1 MLSTNGY
8 RAFTTAVAT
17 LALAWICAGAAAAGP
32 RVDFGDD
39 GGYLQL
45 DLKGQFY
52 VENTGFG
59 SGRASQTSRTDMH
72 FQRMRITAT
81 GMLDETYGFKWQ
93 TCGNIGTTKS
103 AVGYSLAAQDVDW
116 NDRDVRIIDAYGIAD
131 FMPAFNLK
139 VGLTKIPLTRAN
151 LDDCFAPL
159 SLDRSMFVY
168 TAYGTSP
175 AKFSRDLG
183 VVAWGHLA
191 DERVAY
197 FAGVFQGREAAST
210 AAIPVSAN
218 PKLVGVTAVSSNAPM
233 TDPEVVGRI
242 HVCLLDSESGSGYV
256 GTYFG
261 EKRILTIGGGAAVQG
276 HVAYKNVINTFY
288 YADGTTS
295 TTPPSPTGATP
306 AVMKVV
312 ATPTNDA
319 TVNYSAYA
327 ADVLA
332 EYPVEGVGVFTANA
346 QYLNV
351 SFQDAYRTNFS
362 SGDRLAV
369 IGGLNGE
376 KQGYFVKG
384 AYLLPMSLGQEGRL
398 QPYGTYESWDFAHLL
413 GYNDQKVTQYGGG
426 VNFYVRAQNVRV
438 TGEYLRTVFG
448 VPTELV
454 NGPRVGTALA
464 KVHDFGTGRA
474 MVQVVF

>member
-1 MLSTNGY
+1 MFGQNGY
-8 RAFTTAVAT
+8 RTISAGAVVLS
-17 LALAWICAGAAAAGP
+17 LALLWAGSASAGP

-39 GGYLQL
+39 GGYLQV

-59 SGRASQTSRTDMH
+59 SGRASRTSRTDLH

-81 GMLDETYGFKWQ
+81 GMIDQTYGFKWQ

-131 FMPAFNLK
+131 FMPALHLK

-168 TAYGTSP
+168 SAYGSSP

-183 VVAWGHLA
+183 AVAWGQLVQ
-191 DERVAY
+191 DRLTY

-210 AAIPVSAN
+210 ATIPVSAN
-218 PKLVGVTAVSSNAPM
+218 AKLVGVTAVSSNAPM
-233 TDPEVVGRI
+233 TDPEVVGRV
-242 HVCLLDSESGSGYV
+242 HVCLLDPETGSGYM

-261 EKRILTIGGGAAVQG
+261 EKRLLTIGAGAAYQG
-276 HVAYKNVINTFY
+276 HVAYKNVTNTFY

-306 AVMKVV
+306 ALMKVV
-312 ATPTNDA
+312 ATPADDA
-319 TVNYSAYA
+319 TVDYKALA
-327 ADVLA
+327 ADVLF
-332 EYPVEGVGVFTANA
+332 EYPLGEFGVVTANA
-346 QYLNV
+346 QYLDV
-351 SFQDAYRTNFS
+351 DFQDAYRTNFA
-362 SGDRLAV
+362 SGDRLSV
-369 IGGLNGE
+369 IGGLNGQ
-376 KQGYFVKG
+376 KSGFFVKT
-384 AYLLPMSLGQEGRL
+384 AYLLPFTIGPAGRI
-398 QPYGTYESWDFAHLL
+398 QPYATYESWDFAHLL
-413 GYNDQKVTQYGGG
+413 GYNDQKITQYGGG
-426 VNFYVRAQNVRV
+426 LNYYVLGQNVRV
-438 TGEYLRTVFG
+438 TGEYLRSKFG

-454 NGPRVGTALA
+454 NGPRNGTSLA
-464 KVHDFGTGRA
+464 KVNDYGTGRA
-474 MVQVVF
+474 MMQFVF